1 MDLQT
6 LRFKVETDELD
17 VASKKLG
24 QLVTSVEALNKA
36 NNESIAVS
44 NKAATAAGKLASAQ
58 DSAANAAAKS
68 AKANK
73 ETEQSVSPLEKL
85 LNKLNN
91 QYGDLVSGFTK
102 GEAAILQQARAA
114 GAAEGQLKPFA
125 DILSKIKELTK
136 DPFDASVGSIRSIS
150 AEFDRAAARANL
162 LSQGIALTT
171 KQLGE
176 YSRLAAEVKGVVAKL
191 GMDPNSAAGIA
202 EYNRR
207 LKEAQADYLQVAM
220 AVNKYSAEEKE
231 KNIVLRSGA
240 AVMTDSAKATEWL
253 ARELARAE
261 NAARGF
267 NEELKM
273 STSNRL
279 FKFEEMLKKS
289 GISGEAAT
297 KMMNDYRN
305 NIIIG
310 QKKTAEEMDKNLR
323 NMARAVSV
331 QMGDVA
337 VSLAG
342 GMNPL
347 LVMIQQ
353 GDQLRGVFQQLS
365 GSGADVSKA
374 MSTAASM
381 IVSSFVD
388 VGKAIGQFFLGALVS
403 AGKSITGLVTGPV
416 SAFLSSLGKAGA
428 EGDKV
433 VSVFDAL
440 AIGGKAFG
448 DALNAAKP
456 TLIFALVAAVAAL
469 GVALFKV
476 SKEQDE
482 LTKQLAL
489 NGASMGM
496 NTTSAIAFANSLNA
510 VGVSTSKAVGLITAL
525 AKEGGFLASELS
537 TIIPVGA
544 RLIEVFGMTSEEVAK
559 LFAKIKK
566 DPVAALYDLA
576 ISMGTVNLEVIRF
589 VEEQV
594 RLGNTLGAT
603 EAAMKEAARVN
614 NEAADQMKQDYSS
627 LGRAIHDAGVLFSK
641 FWDTVKGLVYTSTGT
656 TKLKEEFEELE
667 ERIKDEEKL
676 FNFRKAMYG
685 EAAANGKFLESLRLQ
700 AKEMK
705 ANILLQESQAKTALD
720 NKAANSAQAKAMQDT
735 ASALKSAQTPWEKY
749 NAVTQAA
756 VNRMAQFPANA
767 KLQAD
772 NIRIIN
778 QAAKEYNE
786 ALERQEKKL
795 NQMSPVQKAFQTDL
809 LRANKLR
816 NAGIA
821 AQENLTNAEKEYANV
836 ISGPNYASYSSSMK
850 EELRVKYELAATE
863 ERRGNLAK
871 EYAKTQEEMAKK
883 QNAINV
889 ANAKAVAD
897 ALVWSTAQNK
907 TIADRAAFLALE
919 LQMVGQTDAARKLA
933 LGTLQAQVELEKEQ
947 VKIAALKGKENHQS
961 EILQL
966 GAEAIDR
973 YNASIKAVNTEIAL
987 DFANKM
993 AATMDS
999 GGSFAKS
1006 AERFADAL
1014 ASAGNTSFSKVVSS
1028 LSSINDLFAEIADN
1042 TKRYNEEILNSDA
1055 SKTNEILLKQK
1066 KAELKSYG
1074 DIAKAAKGFF
1084 KEGSTGYKTMMKLE
1098 KAFRAYEMAMA
1109 IKTAAVKIAENAK
1122 VVAATIWGY
1131 AKSAASAIAS
1141 AAQVVGAKM
1150 SEGLANATA
1159 AVANQGNGDP
1169 YTAFPRI
1176 AAMIAIMAG
1185 LGFAVSGGGSG
1196 GGSAGSSS
1204 GGVKIPDWKNEGKG
1218 TVFGDKDAQSESIA
1232 NGIQLLEDVNTLTM
1246 KYSAAMLQTLR
1257 SIDSKIGGV
1266 TNMILRS
1273 GAAAGVEGVAVD
1285 GMAISSMGKFA
1296 EKVVV
1301 AIGTYI
1307 GGPLGG
1313 ALANALNNL
1322 PIVKKITQGIF
1333 GGKQTITGSGLGAAD
1348 TSLGTILGGGL
1359 NLQQF
1364 TDVRTSGG
1372 WFRSD
1377 KNSTQTS
1384 AADASLNQQFSLI
1397 FKGFAD
1403 AVKLAAVPLGA
1414 NLDDVNNRL
1423 NSFVVKIGK
1432 IDLKDL
1438 TGEEI
1443 QEKLNAV
1450 FGAAGDSIA
1459 QAALPGL
1466 EKFQKVG
1473 EGYLETVIRVANGI
1487 ETFTSWVDMLGFSV
1501 GALDIDATMSL
1512 IDMIGGVEELGSA
1525 FSSFYDNFYTEAE
1538 KTTKLTEQ
1546 LTSAFGEFGLALP
1559 TTKLEYRAMLEKS
1572 IAEGNDELTIQLLK
1586 LSDAF
1591 AQITPD
1597 IEEATQTISDTLK
1610 DLQRESADLGIQL
1623 LQAQGRTEEANAAM
1637 RALAIEGM
1645 TPVEIAAWD
1654 ANRAIEA
1661 QIQAIKDAAALADA
1675 EAKRIE
1681 QIAQQR
1687 LNLENQLLQAQGNTA
1702 AIRERELAALDPTNR
1717 ELQLMIWALKDQADA
1732 AAEAT
1737 RAAEE
1742 LANKQRAIDQER
1754 YGLETQLLQ
1763 LQGNT
1768 AELRA
1773 RELAALDPSNR
1784 ALMEQIWALQDQ
1796 QAAAEEAA
1804 QQANEAAQ
1812 AAQDAAREQEEAA
1825 QRIREAWQS
1834 ITDSLYEEVARI
1846 RGLVLGESQASYS
1859 VAQSNFNVAMQK
1871 ALAGDQKAAES
1882 LPELSRTML
1891 DLAETQTKSMYEL
1904 RRIQLITAA
1913 SLDRLAGKYVNTYG
1927 LAVPAFASG
1936 GNYPGGMA
1944 LVGEEGP
1951 ELIDFNS
1958 SGRVYNASQTASALN
1973 NAGAIEAINKM
1984 NENLEMLRH
1993 EVRANVTHSA
2003 KTAKILDRVVTDG
2016 QTVAVRFLEPQ
2027 QVTNV

>member
-6 LRFKVETDELD
+6 LRFKVETDEID

-24 QLVTSVEALNKA
+24 HLVTSVEALNKA

-44 NKAATAAGKLASAQ
+44 NKAATAANKLASGQEA
-58 DSAANAAAKS
+58 AANAAAKS
-68 AKANK
+68 AKATK
-73 ETEQSVSPLEKL
+73 ETEQAVSPLEKL
-85 LNKLNN
+85 LSKLNN

-176 YSRLAAEVKGVVAKL
+176 YSRLSAEVKGVVSKL
-191 GMDPNSAAGIA
+191 GMDPSSAAGIA

-220 AVNKYSAEEKE
+220 SVNKYAAEEKE

-240 AVMTDSAKATEWL
+240 TAMTDSAKATEWL

-289 GISGEAAT
+289 GITGEAAT

-388 VGKAIGQFFLGALVS
+388 VGKAVGQFFLGALAT
-403 AGKSITGLVTGPV
+403 AGKSIVGLVTGPFAALV
-416 SAFLSSLGKAGA
+416 ASFKEVDAKGQRVNSLLANMTAAGKALGA
-428 EGDKV
+428 ALVAPAVLVSLAAAAATLAVALTQVVKSERELSIALAMNGAALGMSREQVLSYAASLKGYGQSTEKV
-433 VSVFDAL
+433 VSVITEIAKTSVIAAGAMDSVTRSAL
-440 AIGGKAFG
+440 ALEKSGGVAVSETVKRFAEIAKSPTEALIKLAKETGNVSAETLSLVSQLEAAGKRTEAVTVATKAMEIAF
-448 DALNAAKP
+448 LSAAKTMQQELDP
-456 TLIFALVAAVAAL
+456 MSKLWI
-469 GVALFKV
+469 KV
-476 SKEQDE
+476 KEDIGSVWDSI
-482 LTKQLAL
+482 KR
-489 NGASMGM
+489 
-496 NTTSAIAFANSLNA
+496 FANSKEFIGVVTTVWESVLVTVNR
-510 VGVSTSKAVGLITAL
+510 VGGKLEYIWKILTMFSDKEALGKPEGLVEAEKKLASIDKILEKMRGGAAKDAELQERINKYRTEGLTEQAKRLKEIQKAVDDANKSPI
-525 AKEGGFLASELS
+525 
-537 TIIPVGA
+537 
-544 RLIEVFGMTSEEVAK
+544 
-559 LFAKIKK
+559 
-566 DPVAALYDLA
+566 
-576 ISMGTVNLEVIRF
+576 
-589 VEEQV
+589 
-594 RLGNTLGAT
+594 
-603 EAAMKEAARVN
+603 
-614 NEAADQMKQDYSS
+614 AAD
-627 LGRAIHDAGVLFSK
+627 R
-641 FWDTVKGLVYTSTGT
+641 
-656 TKLKEEFEELE
+656 
-667 ERIKDEEKL
+667 
-676 FNFRKAMYG
+676 
-685 EAAANGKFLESLRLQ
+685 AAAI
-700 AKEMK
+700 AY
-705 ANILLQESQAKTALD
+705 ANK
-720 NKAANSAQAKAMQDT
+720 
-735 ASALKSAQTPWEKY
+735 
-749 NAVTQAA
+749 V
-756 VNRMAQFPANA
+756 
-767 KLQAD
+767 
-772 NIRIIN
+772 
-778 QAAKEYNE
+778 AKEYNE
-786 ALERQEKKL
+786 TLKNEKKKL
-795 NQMSPVQKAFQTDL
+795 EEVNPVQAAYQRMLKQAAGL
-809 LRANKLR
+809 N
-816 NAGIA
+816 NAGVA
-821 AQENLTNAEKEYANV
+821 AQEDLTRAQKAYADALAD
-836 ISGPNYASYSSSMK
+836 PNYAKFSNAMK
-850 EELRVKYELAATE
+850 EKIKLDFMAADAS
-863 ERRGNLAK
+863 ERAGNLAK
-871 EYAKTQEEMAKK
+871 EYSKQQEEAAKK
-883 QNAINV
+883 QAAILEQNRKEIEE
-889 ANAKAVAD
+889 AIK
-897 ALVWSTAQNK
+897 WSTAQNEEME
-907 TIADRAAFLALE
+907 ARGRMLALE
-919 LQMVGQTDAARKLA
+919 SHMIGQTDAARKLA
-933 LGTLQAQVELEKEQ
+933 IGTLQAQIELEKEQ
-947 VKIAALKGKENHQS
+947 LRISQLKDQSAPKIGQLNTEAGKRYAQ
-961 EILQL
+961 
-966 GAEAIDR
+966 AIK
-973 YNASIKAVNTEIAL
+973 NLNTEIAL

-993 AATMDS
+993 ASTMDS

-1028 LSSINDLFAEIADN
+1028 LSNINELFAEIAEN
-1042 TKRYNEEILNSDA
+1042 TKRYQDEIKNADA
-1055 SKTNEILLKQK
+1055 SKVGDIVLKQK

-1122 VVAATIWGY
+1122 VVAATLWGY

-1141 AAQVVGAKM
+1141 AAAIVGAKI
-1150 SEGLANATA
+1150 SEGYASAVA
-1159 AVANQGNGDP
+1159 AVANQGSGDP

-1185 LGFAVSGGGSG
+1185 LGFAVSGGAG
-1196 GGSAGSSS
+1196 GGGAAGGSSS
-1204 GGVKIPDWKNEGKG
+1204 NSFQAPDWVNEGKG
-1218 TVFGDKDAQSESIA
+1218 TVFGDKDATSESIA
-1232 NGIQLLEDVNTLTM
+1232 NGIELLEDVNTLTM
-1246 KYSAAMLQTLR
+1246 KYSAGMLQALR

-1266 TNMILRS
+1266 TNLILRGIS
-1273 GAAAGVEGVAVD
+1273 G
-1285 GMAISSMGKFA
+1285 
-1296 EKVVV
+1296 
-1301 AIGTYI
+1301 
-1307 GGPLGG
+1307 
-1313 ALANALNNL
+1313 
-1322 PIVKKITQGIF
+1322 
-1333 GGKQTITGSGLGAAD
+1333 TGSVSGNMGLSEKATTSAFAASRYGD
-1348 TSLGTILGGGL
+1348 VNPLTALTDKLLFSRKTTILGEGVTAADSSLANILAGGMQAGYYTDAQHKKKFIGITTSTSTSTTTSQSAEL
-1359 NLQQF
+1359 SQQF
-1364 TDVRTSGG
+1364 TAIISSFV
-1372 WFRSD
+1372 
-1377 KNSTQTS
+1377 
-1384 AADASLNQQFSLI
+1384 
-1397 FKGFAD
+1397 D
-1403 AVKLAAVPLGA
+1403 AVKIAAIPLGST
-1414 NLDDVNNRL
+1414 LDEVDARL
-1423 NSFVVKIGK
+1423 SSFVLSIGK
-1432 IDLKDL
+1432 INLKGL

-1443 QEKLNAV
+1443 QERLNAV

-1466 EKFQKVG
+1466 EKFQKAG

-1487 ETFTSWVDMLGFSV
+1487 ETFTSWIDTLGFAV

-1538 KTTKLTEQ
+1538 KTAKLTEQ

-1559 TTKLEYRAMLEKS
+1559 TSKLEYRAMLERS
-1572 IAEGNDELTIQLLK
+1572 IAEGNEALTVQLLK
-1586 LSDAF
+1586 LSEAF

-1597 IEEATQTISDTLK
+1597 IEEATQTISDTLR
-1610 DLQRESADLGIQL
+1610 DLQKEAVDLGIQL
-1623 LQAQGRTEEANAAM
+1623 LQAQGKTEEANAAM

-1645 TPVEIAAWD
+1645 TAVEIAAYD
-1654 ANRAIEA
+1654 ANRAIES
-1661 QIQAIKDAAALADA
+1661 QIDAIKAASAAADA
-1675 EAKRIE
+1675 EVKRIE
-1681 QIAQQR
+1681 QITQQR
-1687 LNLENQLLQAQGNTA
+1687 INLENQLLQAQGNTA

-1754 YGLETQLLQ
+1754 YGLETQMLQ

-1796 QAAAEEAA
+1796 QAAAEAAA
-1804 QQANEAAQ
+1804 QVANEAAQ

-1825 QRIREAWQS
+1825 QRIRDAWQS
-1834 ITDSLYEEVARI
+1834 IADSLYEEVARI
-1846 RGLVLGESQASYS
+1846 RGLVLGESAGGFST
-1859 VAQSNFNVAMQK
+1859 AQSNFNIAMQK
-1871 ALAGDQKAAES
+1871 ALAGDQAAAES

-1904 RRIQLITAA
+1904 RRIQLMTAA
-1913 SLDRLAGKYVNTYG
+1913 SLERLAGGYVNTYG
-1927 LAVPAFASG
+1927 LAVPTFASG
-1936 GNYPGGMA
+1936 GNYQGGMA
-1944 LVGEEGP
+1944 LVGEQGP

-1958 SGRVYNASQTASALN
+1958 SGRVYNASQTAGMMN
-1973 NAGAIEAINKM
+1973 GGAVEAIDRM
-1984 NENLEMLRH
+1984 NDNLELLRH

-2027 QVTNV
+2027 KVTTV